1 MSPIIINTQFIQV
14 ENLVKKLVDMS
25 TDYESAREIALDIDI
40 ILDSI
45 IADMCCKNSDK
56 EQALNEE

>member
-1 MSPIIINTQFIQV
+1 MSPISINTQFIQV

-25 TDYESAREIALDIDI
+25 TDYDSAHEIALDIDI

-45 IADMCCKNSDK
+45 IADMCCKK
-56 EQALNEE
+56 GNEYE